1 MYSNIRDALQNFCR
15 IEIQFTQVK
24 NHHFE
29 RFGSPP
35 PLPFYSVI
43 YVATTALILKPLE
56 YVRPM
61 FKKKFAGDSGMH
73 FGPSIQEEEAGK
85 SL

>member
-1 MYSNIRDALQNFCR
+1 MYSNIRDALYHFCL

-29 RFGSPP
+29 LFGSPT
-35 PLPFYSVI
+35 LPFYSVG
-43 YVATTALILKPLE
+43 YVATTALFLKPLE
-56 YVRPM
+56 HVRPM
-61 FKKKFAGDSGMH
+61 FKKKFAGGSGMH
-73 FGPSIQEEEAGK
+73 FSPSIQEEEAGE